1 MKIFV
6 PGRLCLFGEHSD
18 WAGGYRR
25 INPNLAKGYALLVG
39 TNQGLYAEVK
49 PHPTHLILRASLSDR
64 THQTISLPMSRQVL
78 LAEAEKG
85 GFFSYAA
92 GVAYQFLTHYR
103 VGGLEIDN
111 YLTDLPIGKGLSS
124 SAAICVLIAR
134 AFNRVYDLKMT
145 VRGEMEFAYLGEI
158 TTFSRCGRMDQACA
172 YGSRPILM
180 IFDGDRI
187 DVIKLNVP
195 KDLFFVIVDLGAG
208 KNTQE
213 ILSNLNQCYPFA
225 TSEVQQNVQKYLGS
239 ISDQITQAAANAL
252 QKGDGEQIGAL
263 MKKAQAEFDQYLI
276 PASPSQLT
284 SPVLHQL
291 LNYQPIQPYIL
302 GGKGVGSQGDGT
314 AQFIVKDESIQQ
326 KIIEIIERD
335 FPQMQCL
342 KLAIKSSLNSENLPV
357 VAGGQDAHPTREHP
371 TREIEKYPL
380 TINVGGPD
388 AHPTREHPTR
398 EIQKYPAKKKVRK
411 GVIPAAGFGTRLF
424 PATKA
429 VKKELFPIIDRE
441 GRAKP
446 VILSIVEELI
456 GGGIEEIGIVVQ
468 TCDRALFEEFFKSPP
483 SPEFFNKLSPQNQ
496 EYSQYLQDLGS
507 RVTILTQEVQLGYGH
522 AVFCAKEWVNN
533 EPFLLSLGDHVYS
546 SDTDISCAG
555 QVINIYEEID
565 QSVVGLTTMPAEIIQ
580 KAGCVTGVW
589 QELNSIISLTQV
601 AEKPTVEYARQHLRV
616 EGMAEDEFL
625 CIFGLY
631 VLTPTIFDCLSEDIK
646 NNIRFKGEFQLT
658 TCLEKLRQK
667 EGMTGYVVKGKC
679 FDTGMPDVYRQAMI
693 DFRNS

>member
-25 INPNLAKGYALLVG
+25 INPNLAKGYTLLVG

-49 PHPTHLILRASLSDR
+49 PHPTHLIVRAALSDGSR
-64 THQTISLPMSRQVL
+64 QTLSLPMERQVL
-78 LAEAEKG
+78 LAEAETG
-85 GFFSYAA
+85 SFFSYAA

-103 VGGLEIDN
+103 VGGIEIDN

-134 AFNRVYDLKMT
+134 AFNLTYDLKMT
-145 VRGEMEFAYLGEI
+145 RRGEMEFAYLGEI
-158 TTFSRCGRMDQACA
+158 TTPSRCGRMDQACA
-172 YGSRPILM
+172 YGNRPILM
-180 IFDGDRI
+180 SFDGDRI
-187 DVIKLNVP
+187 DVIELNVA

-213 ILSNLNQCYPFA
+213 ILSSLNQCYPFA
-225 TSEVQQNVQKYLGS
+225 TSELQHNVQKYLGS
-239 ISDQITQAAANAL
+239 ISAQITQAAAEAL
-252 QKGDGEQIGAL
+252 QQGDREEIGAL
-263 MKKAQAEFDQYLI
+263 MQKAQAEFDQYLI
-276 PASPSQLT
+276 PACATELT
-284 SPVLHQL
+284 STVLHKI

-314 AQFIVKDESIQQ
+314 AQFIVKDEYCQQ
-326 KIIEIIERD
+326 QVIEIIERD
-335 FPQMQCL
+335 FPNMQCL
-342 KLAIKSSLNSENLPV
+342 KLAIAKNIKSDNLP
-357 VAGGQDAHPTREHP
+357 AITGGQDAQPTRES
-371 TREIEKYPL
+371 KNYPL
-380 TINVGGPD
+380 
-388 AHPTREHPTR
+388 
-398 EIQKYPAKKKVRK
+398 KKKVRK

-446 VILSIVEELI
+446 VILSIVEELMSA
-456 GGGIEEIGIVVQ
+456 GIEEVGIVVQ
-468 TCDRALFEEFFKSPP
+468 VSDRAIFEDFFKSPP
-483 SPEFFNKLSPQNQ
+483 SPELFPKLSPQNQ
-496 EYSQYLQDLGS
+496 EYSQYLQEIGS
-507 RVTILTQEVQLGYGH
+507 RVTILTQEVQEGYGH
-522 AVFCAKEWVNN
+522 AVYCAKEWVNN

-546 SDTDISCAG
+546 SDTDISCAR
-555 QVINIYEEID
+555 QVINIYEKVN

-601 AEKPTVEYARQHLRV
+601 YEKPNIEYARQHLRV
-616 EGMAEDEFL
+616 EGMAEEQFL

-631 VLTPTIFDCLSEDIK
+631 VLTPTIFDCLSEEIK
-646 NNIRFKGEFQLT
+646 NNIRFKDEFQLT
-658 TCLEKLRQK
+658 TCLEKLRQQ
-667 EGMTGYVVKGKC
+667 EGMTGYIVKGKC

-693 DFRNS
+693 DFRNI